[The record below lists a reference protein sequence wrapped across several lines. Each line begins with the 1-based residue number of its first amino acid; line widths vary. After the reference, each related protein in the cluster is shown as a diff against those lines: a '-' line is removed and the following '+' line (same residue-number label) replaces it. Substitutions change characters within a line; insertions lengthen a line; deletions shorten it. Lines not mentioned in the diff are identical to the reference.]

1 MSIYVDEELLGV
13 CRELVEVKLNMDK
26 SVNNSGWNNNNKNS
40 NKNNNNKKN
49 L

>member
-26 SVNNSGWNNNNKNS
+26 GGNNNNQNNNS
-40 NKNNNNKKN
+40 KNNKKN
-49 L
+49 HL